1 MTDSASIFGSRSPRN
16 SRTSRRRGVQVI
28 AALGVSAITL
38 VGCSQADEGD
48 ETA

>member
-1 MTDSASIFGSRSPRN
+1 MTDNARIFGPRSPHN

-28 AALGVSAITL
+28 AALGVSAIAL
-38 VGCSQADEGD
+38 AGCSQADEGD